1 MLTVPWGSRCRH
13 RAGRLSTSEQDGLL
27 RAGCCM
33 IVCHCEVVSDRHIR
47 DALACGASTVDE
59 IGDRCGADAVRLLP
73 TYDRHAARRRGGAEP
88 VEPAA

>member
-13 RAGRLSTSEQDGLL
+13 RAGRLSTSEQDGL
-27 RAGCCM
+27 RAAPKCCM

-59 IGDRCGADAVRLLP
+59 IGDRCGDAGCGSCRPTIGTLLVAVAP
-73 TYDRHAARRRGGAEP
+73 EP